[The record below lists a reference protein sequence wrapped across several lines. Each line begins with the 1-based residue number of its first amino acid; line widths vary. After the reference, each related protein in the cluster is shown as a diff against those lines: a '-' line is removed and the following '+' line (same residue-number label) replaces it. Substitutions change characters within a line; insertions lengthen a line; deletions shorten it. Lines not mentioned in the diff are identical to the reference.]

1 MDSRPDS
8 LQVLTDWNI
17 EGRTC
22 VWVSGFQLQGY
33 VQSNFKKMLVV
44 TIQGGERNKELLR
57 QKRT

>member
-8 LQVLTDWNI
+8 LEVLKDWNI